1 MSSLTSLL
9 VRDQRVTVRKIE
21 EAIQR
26 QVIVGGALDT
36 VLLELGVLPE
46 DVMAA
51 YCAAVHGLL
60 PATRDEVMRVPRD
73 SIRLVPREVA
83 ERHRLVPLS
92 LENGT
97 LVVAVTAPLEGA
109 VEEQLAFLLGV
120 ELVQRLVVE
129 SRLAAALHHH
139 YGTEMSPR
147 LRRLTEKLR
156 ARDPGVVPFVAPPE
170 PNLVERAV
178 SGSYTAVDD
187 DDDDDEPVDG
197 GTQPFVAVAPPAS
210 NEASVRVGVAQI
222 VGVRYGSRPPPAPAT
237 DVSRPAIPG
246 PAALPG
252 PAPLPTESTS
262 TESSSEQPSVGTSVR
277 SSVPPS
283 RADARERVRSPR
295 VGREGAPDMR
305 RVSVPRSDL
314 LRRHRGPITA
324 RRAVQLLSEA
334 PDRDTILEI
343 AFAFARQFFDTTALF
358 VVHEDSAEAVD
369 VVGPGTPFDD
379 ARRPGVSLDEPGAFA
394 LVREG
399 IVPLVTH
406 LDQSDVD
413 RALRAELG
421 REDAMPAVLV
431 PIAIRQRVVL
441 VLYGDRSGDDFGLS
455 DVPEL
460 LAFAPRL
467 SEAFQKLILKM
478 KRGPTDP
485 APRPPEMPSAI
496 PAPAAKRWS
505 APPPE
510 DDARWS
516 TPPEPSRADSSSAP
530 ASTASTSSVPPSVAS
545 EAPPPSSS
553 PGSLPS
559 ESPDA
564 ATSSEAARRRRP
576 RKRSEAF
583 EVLGIPREAP
593 PPPVPGAM
601 PDVVPRPSSSSSRRP
616 DATTSPGMTTS
627 PGAVAASEEA
637 TLPGTT
643 SPGLVEASSV
653 EASAVEASAVEA
665 GAVEAGAVEASSEA
679 MPSSSTSTS
688 TPSSDESDPSIATT
702 PGMLSSP
709 GTQRALA
716 REQAAREQAASSG
729 PLASDPI
736 TSEPLASEPED
747 VVVGVPAADADA
759 RAADI
764 AVGVPV
770 VERRDT
776 DRAPPPVEATVEPSV
791 EASSESVDAGEGSD
805 ADDDEPDIE
814 VTEAT
819 SDEVALVD
827 EAVSPRRRSE
837 GPAGSYRMRGGVEE
851 VVFSSRRKEQPRR
864 EDPRREDSGSAPAEE
879 VVRLEGI
886 TPVASRATLAPSSSP
901 PPRPSLAPGQEL
913 PSVIVEMDESVEALV
928 GDLRDVGPEDEAN
941 AVTAVVALGEVAL
954 PVLVRD
960 FPGPLWFDRHR
971 PHRRLPRGRDVSA
984 VARAIVAFGDRAVP
998 YVGSLLDRDDV
1009 EIRFYAT
1016 LLASE
1021 LPHRDLVAPL
1031 GRRVFDDD
1039 GKVAA
1044 LALDVLS
1051 LVRSY
1056 EDEMAEVLQLL
1067 RATARVPR
1075 YPAER
1080 RARAAHALGE
1090 LRDVE
1095 ALDLLVALLEAHEDV
1110 LAEAAHG
1117 ALVTL
1122 TRQDFG
1128 MDPDRWDPWI
1138 ETNKPRHRIE
1148 WLIDGL
1154 LHADEELRRAAGEE
1168 LKHLTQEYYGYHPA
1182 LPKRDRE
1189 VAQRKYRRW
1198 WEAEGHQRFAS

>member
-92 LENGT
+92 LESGT
-97 LVVAVTAPLEGA
+97 LVVAVTAPLEAA

-120 ELVQRLVVE
+120 ELVQRIVVE
-129 SRLAAALHHH
+129 ARLAAALHHH

-170 PNLVERAV
+170 PNLVERSV
-178 SGSYTAVDD
+178 SGSYAAVDD

-252 PAPLPTESTS
+252 PVPLPTESTETTA
-262 TESSSEQPSVGTSVR
+262 TESPSEQPPSVATSAR
-277 SSVPPS
+277 SSVPPA
-283 RADARERVRSPR
+283 RADARERVRSAR

-399 IVPLVTH
+399 VVPLVTH

-516 TPPEPSRADSSSAP
+516 TPPEPSRDVSAPSTSSTPSTARASSSSAP
-530 ASTASTSSVPPSVAS
+530 SSVAS
-545 EAPPPSSS
+545 EAPSPSSS
-553 PGSLPS
+553 PGALPA
-559 ESPDA
+559 ESTDA

-616 DATTSPGMTTS
+616 DSTSTSPGMTAS
-627 PGAVAASEEA
+627 PGAAAEEA

-643 SPGLVEASSV
+643 SPGLVEAGLAEAGSV
-653 EASAVEASAVEA
+653 DAGLVEA
-665 GAVEAGAVEASSEA
+665 GSVDALPSASTRAS
-679 MPSSSTSTS
+679 
-688 TPSSDESDPSIATT
+688 SSDESDPSIATT

-716 REQAAREQAASSG
+716 REQAAREQAASSD
-729 PLASDPI
+729 PSASDP
-736 TSEPLASEPED
+736 TASEPED

-776 DRAPPPVEATVEPSV
+776 DRAPPPVEATTEPSV
-791 EASSESVDAGEGSD
+791 DASSESVDAGEGSD
-805 ADDDEPDIE
+805 TDDDEPDIE

-827 EAVSPRRRSE
+827 EAVRPRRRSA

-864 EDPRREDSGSAPAEE
+864 DDPRREDGGSAPAEE

-1056 EDEMAEVLQLL
+1056 EDEMAEVLLLL

>member
-120 ELVQRLVVE
+120 ELVQRIVVE
-129 SRLAAALHHH
+129 GRLAAALHHH

-170 PNLVERAV
+170 PNLVERAA
-178 SGSYTAVDD
+178 SGSYAAVDD

-252 PAPLPTESTS
+252 PAPLPAESTS
-262 TESSSEQPSVGTSVR
+262 TESPSEQPSVGTSAR
-277 SSVPPS
+277 SSVPPPS
-283 RADARERVRSPR
+283 RTDARERVRSPR

-305 RVSVPRSDL
+305 RASVPRSDL

-358 VVHEDSAEAVD
+358 VVHEDLAEAVD

-467 SEAFQKLILKM
+467 SEAFQKLILKL

-485 APRPPEMPSAI
+485 APRPAEMPSAI

-516 TPPEPSRADSSSAP
+516 TPPEPSRDVSAPSSSTPSPASTSTSSAP
-530 ASTASTSSVPPSVAS
+530 SSVAS
-545 EAPPPSSS
+545 EAPSPSSS
-553 PGSLPS
+553 SGSLPA
-559 ESPDA
+559 ETDGV
-564 ATSSEAARRRRP
+564 TSSEAARRRRP

-616 DATTSPGMTTS
+616 DATSTTSPGMTTS
-627 PGAVAASEEA
+627 PGAAAEEA

-643 SPGLVEASSV
+643 SPGLVEAGSV
-653 EASAVEASAVEA
+653 DA
-665 GAVEAGAVEASSEA
+665 GPTDAL
-679 MPSSSTSTS
+679 PSSSTSAS
-688 TPSSDESDPSIATT
+688 SSDASDPSIATT

-709 GTQRALA
+709 GTQRAIA
-716 REQAAREQAASSG
+716 REQAAREQAASS
-729 PLASDPI
+729 DPI
-736 TSEPLASEPED
+736 ASEPIASEPIASEPED

-827 EAVSPRRRSE
+827 EAVRPRRRNA

-851 VVFSSRRKEQPRR
+851 VVFSSRRKEPRR
-864 EDPRREDSGSAPAEE
+864 DDPRREDGSSAPAEE

>member
-36 VLLELGVLPE
+36 VLLELGLLPE

-97 LVVAVTAPLEGA
+97 LVVSVVAPLEAA

-120 ELVQRLVVE
+120 ELVQRIVVE
-129 SRLAAALHHH
+129 ARLAAALHHH
-139 YGTEMSPR
+139 YGTDMSPR

-178 SGSYTAVDD
+178 PNSYSADED
-187 DDDDDEPVDG
+187 EDDDEPVDG
-197 GTQPFVAVAPPAS
+197 GTKPFVAVVPPAS

-237 DVSRPAIPG
+237 DVSRPAAPE
-246 PAALPG
+246 PAVPAPARLPG
-252 PAPLPTESTS
+252 EAAVSEETETTAASTETTETGSPAPAETGPTRPSSPPTS
-262 TESSSEQPSVGTSVR
+262 R
-277 SSVPPS
+277 S
-283 RADARERVRSPR
+283 DARERVRSPR

-305 RVSVPRSDL
+305 RVSVPRSEL

-324 RRAVQLLSEA
+324 RRAVQLLGEA

-369 VVGPGTPFDD
+369 VVGPGTPFDN

-399 IVPLVTH
+399 VVPLVTH

-413 RALRAELG
+413 RVLRAELG
-421 REDAMPAVLV
+421 RDDAMPAVLV

-467 SEAFQKLILKM
+467 SEAFQKLILKL

-485 APRPPEMPSAI
+485 APRPAEMPSAM
-496 PAPAAKRWS
+496 PAPVAKRWS

-510 DDARWS
+510 EDARWS
-516 TPPEPSRADSSSAP
+516 APPEPSRDVSAP
-530 ASTASTSSVPPSVAS
+530 STSTPSIASEASASTAPSTAAS
-545 EAPPPSSS
+545 EAPSPSSS
-553 PGSLPS
+553 PGSLPA
-559 ESPDA
+559 ESTDG
-564 ATSSEAARRRRP
+564 ATPSEAARRRRP

-601 PDVVPRPSSSSSRRP
+601 PDVMPRPSSSSARRP
-616 DATTSPGMTTS
+616 DSSTSTPGTITS
-627 PGAVAASEEA
+627 PGAVAADAAASEEA
-637 TLPGTT
+637 TLPGIT
-643 SPGLVEASSV
+643 SPGVAKAESPSETSV
-653 EASAVEASAVEA
+653 
-665 GAVEAGAVEASSEA
+665 
-679 MPSSSTSTS
+679 
-688 TPSSDESDPSIATT
+688 ATT

-716 REQAAREQAASSG
+716 REQASSSD
-729 PLASDPI
+729 PSDPFASD
-736 TSEPLASEPED
+736 PED

-776 DRAPPPVEATVEPSV
+776 DRAPPPDEAIVEPSV
-791 EASSESVDAGEGSD
+791 EASTDESLDESDGSDGSD
-805 ADDDEPDIE
+805 AADDEPEIE

-827 EAVSPRRRSE
+827 DAVRPRRRSA

-864 EDPRREDSGSAPAEE
+864 EDPRREEGGSAPAEE

-886 TPVASRATLAPSSSP
+886 TPVASRATLAPSSTP

-941 AVTAVVALGEVAL
+941 SVTAVVALGEVAL

>member
-120 ELVQRLVVE
+120 ELVQRIVVE
-129 SRLAAALHHH
+129 GRLAAALHHH

-170 PNLVERAV
+170 PNLVERAA
-178 SGSYTAVDD
+178 SGSYAAVDD

-237 DVSRPAIPG
+237 DVSRPVIPSS
-246 PAALPG
+246 AALPG

-262 TESSSEQPSVGTSVR
+262 TESPSEQPSSVATSAR

-283 RADARERVRSPR
+283 RTDARERVRSPR

-467 SEAFQKLILKM
+467 SEAFQKLILKL

-485 APRPPEMPSAI
+485 APRPAEMPSAI

-516 TPPEPSRADSSSAP
+516 TPPEPSRDVSAPSSSTPSSTSTSPTSTSSAP
-530 ASTASTSSVPPSVAS
+530 SSAAS
-545 EAPPPSSS
+545 EAPSPSSS
-553 PGSLPS
+553 SGSLPA
-559 ESPDA
+559 ETDGV
-564 ATSSEAARRRRP
+564 TSSEAARRRRP

-616 DATTSPGMTTS
+616 DATTSTSPGMTTS

-643 SPGLVEASSV
+643 SPGLVEAGSV
-653 EASAVEASAVEA
+653 DA
-665 GAVEAGAVEASSEA
+665 GSVDAGPTDAQ
-679 MPSSSTSTS
+679 PSSSTSAS
-688 TPSSDESDPSIATT
+688 SSDASDPSIATT

-709 GTQRALA
+709 GTQRAIA
-716 REQAAREQAASSG
+716 REQVAREQAASSDPIASE
-729 PLASDPI
+729 PLASEPI
-736 TSEPLASEPED
+736 ASEPED

-791 EASSESVDAGEGSD
+791 DASSESVDAGEGSD

-827 EAVSPRRRSE
+827 EAVRPRRRNA

-864 EDPRREDSGSAPAEE
+864 DDPRREDGGSAPAEE

>member
-120 ELVQRLVVE
+120 ELVQRIVVE
-129 SRLAAALHHH
+129 GRLAAALHHH

-170 PNLVERAV
+170 PNLVERAA
-178 SGSYTAVDD
+178 SGSYAAVDD

-237 DVSRPAIPG
+237 DVSRPVIPSS
-246 PAALPG
+246 AALPG

-262 TESSSEQPSVGTSVR
+262 TESPSEQPSSVATSAR

-283 RADARERVRSPR
+283 RTDARERVRSPR

-305 RVSVPRSDL
+305 RASVPRSDL

-467 SEAFQKLILKM
+467 SEAFQKLILKL

-485 APRPPEMPSAI
+485 APRPAEMPSAI

-516 TPPEPSRADSSSAP
+516 TPPEPSRDVSAPSSSTPSSTSTSPTSTSSAP
-530 ASTASTSSVPPSVAS
+530 SSAAS
-545 EAPPPSSS
+545 EAPSPSSS
-553 PGSLPS
+553 SGSLPA
-559 ESPDA
+559 ETDGV
-564 ATSSEAARRRRP
+564 TSSEAARRRRP

-616 DATTSPGMTTS
+616 DATTSTSPGMTTS

-643 SPGLVEASSV
+643 SPGLVEAGSV
-653 EASAVEASAVEA
+653 DA
-665 GAVEAGAVEASSEA
+665 GSVDAGPTDAQ
-679 MPSSSTSTS
+679 PSSSTSAS
-688 TPSSDESDPSIATT
+688 SSDASDPSIATT

-709 GTQRALA
+709 GTQRAIA
-716 REQAAREQAASSG
+716 REQVAREQAASSDPIASE
-729 PLASDPI
+729 PLASEPI
-736 TSEPLASEPED
+736 ASEPED

-791 EASSESVDAGEGSD
+791 DASSESVDAGEGSD

-827 EAVSPRRRSE
+827 EAVRPRRRNA

-864 EDPRREDSGSAPAEE
+864 DDPRREDGGSAPAEE

>member
-120 ELVQRLVVE
+120 ELVQRIVVE
-129 SRLAAALHHH
+129 GRLAAALHHH

-178 SGSYTAVDD
+178 SGSYAAVDD

-210 NEASVRVGVAQI
+210 NEASVRVGVAQV

-262 TESSSEQPSVGTSVR
+262 TESPSEQPSSVATSAR

-283 RADARERVRSPR
+283 RTDARERVRSPR

-305 RVSVPRSDL
+305 RVSVPRSEL

-399 IVPLVTH
+399 VVPLVTH

-510 DDARWS
+510 EDARWS
-516 TPPEPSRADSSSAP
+516 TPPEPSRGESSSSSTAAPSASAASSPAASHTASGPSSAP
-530 ASTASTSSVPPSVAS
+530 SDVAP
-545 EAPPPSSS
+545 EAPSTSSS
-553 PGSLPS
+553 PGALPA
-559 ESPDA
+559 EPPEQG
-564 ATSSEAARRRRP
+564 TPSEAARRRRP

-601 PDVVPRPSSSSSRRP
+601 PDVMPRPSSSSARRP
-616 DATTSPGMTTS
+616 DSSTPGTITS
-627 PGAVAASEEA
+627 PGAVAGVVAAAAASEEA

-643 SPGLVEASSV
+643 SPGTTTSP
-653 EASAVEASAVEA
+653 
-665 GAVEAGAVEASSEA
+665 GAVEAESPADASV
-679 MPSSSTSTS
+679 
-688 TPSSDESDPSIATT
+688 ATT

-716 REQAAREQAASSG
+716 HEQAAREQAAHEQAAHEQAAS
-729 PLASDPI
+729 SDPI
-736 TSEPLASEPED
+736 GEPED

-776 DRAPPPVEATVEPSV
+776 DRAPPPVEASAEAAEPSV
-791 EASSESVDAGEGSD
+791 DESVDATEGSD
-805 ADDDEPDIE
+805 DDDDDDDEPEIE

-827 EAVSPRRRSE
+827 EAVSPRRRSA

-864 EDPRREDSGSAPAEE
+864 EDPRREEGGSAPAEE

-998 YVGSLLDRDDV
+998 YVASLLDRDDV

-1044 LALDVLS
+1044 LALDVLA